1 MEICKREGGDPEE
14 KGVDR
19 LLGLGSAR
27 CGGLG
32 KMGQDWAVVQNCPHR
47 SVFCSGSAGRVAL
60 SREDKEAAKLGLSV
74 FTVNPVNLSAQDPG
88 LGGVW
93 GGVGWDSLGA
103 GCPSPQL
110 RFSYSTTAWTAK
122 VQAPLHLLPGRSLV
136 LRKRL
141 NWSESECL
149 FCVMH

>member
-1 MEICKREGGDPEE
+1 M
-14 KGVDR
+14 DR

-32 KMGQDWAVVQNCPHR
+32 RSGQDWVVVQNCPQC

-74 FTVNPVNLSAQDPG
+74 FTVNPVNPNVQDPG

-93 GGVGWDSLGA
+93 ETWGGTPWVSL
-103 GCPSPQL
+103 P
-110 RFSYSTTAWTAK
+110 TAEF
-122 VQAPLHLLPGRSLV
+122 LI
-136 LRKRL
+136 
-141 NWSESECL
+141 
-149 FCVMH
+149 